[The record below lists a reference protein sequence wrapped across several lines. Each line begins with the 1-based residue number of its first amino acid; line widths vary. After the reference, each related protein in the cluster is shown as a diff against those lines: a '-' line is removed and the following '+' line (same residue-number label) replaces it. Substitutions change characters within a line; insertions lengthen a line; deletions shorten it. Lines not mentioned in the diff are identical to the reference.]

1 MSSSWETTYAAETT
15 RHGRPAGANGSA
27 PPWFSY
33 GTAGFRT
40 EATLLRST
48 CFRAGAF
55 AAARAIAHGGK
66 TTGMVVTASHNPGR
80 DNGVKL
86 VEPDGGTLPMAL
98 ERAAEMLANAGD
110 DDAVAQIEALREAA
124 KRVEEEEEP
133 PPPPP
138 PTTTTEEAKTPRVL
152 VARDTRESG
161 RALADETLAGVR
173 AMGVE
178 AVDCGIATTPQLHY
192 YVLATNSGAPDSE
205 HDYYARLAAGYAALT
220 EEEEEEDEDVENI
233 ERAPGS
239 RVDASPPL
247 VIDCADGVGA
257 QKLKLLGDA
266 VEPYGL
272 TFDLRNRG
280 DAADSSLNDG
290 CGSDYVQ
297 KMKAPPKRGD
307 FGSLKSG
314 TRCVSVDGDADRLI
328 YFETRED
335 GDVDLFDGDQ
345 IAVLIA
351 THLNEL
357 VESAAPFLTDVT
369 VGVVQTAYANG
380 ASTRHLVETLGSAPV
395 CVPTGVKHLHHAA
408 EQLDIGVYFESNG
421 HGTALFSETT
431 KKKIEDATVE
441 ALVQRSMPH
450 VKALLALAHCQRCI
464 NPAVGDAMS
473 GILLVEG
480 ILRRLKTTK
489 LPRPYA
495 DLPSRQT
502 KIVVPDRTKIKTED
516 AERRVREPK
525 SLQDA
530 IDEALRARAA
540 TDASVRAFVR
550 PSGTEDCV
558 RLYVEGEQVESVD
571 VLTARIRDACETV
584 LSE

>member
-124 KRVEEEEEP
+124 KRVEEEE
-133 PPPPP
+133 PPPP
-138 PTTTTEEAKTPRVL
+138 PTTPTTEEAKTPRVL

-220 EEEEEEDEDVENI
+220 EEEEEEEDEEVENI

>member
-133 PPPPP
+133 PPP
-138 PTTTTEEAKTPRVL
+138 TTPTTEEAKTPRVL

-220 EEEEEEDEDVENI
+220 EEEEEEDEEVENI

-431 KKKIEDATVE
+431 KKKIEDATIE

>member
-15 RHGRPAGANGSA
+15 RHRRPAGANGSA
-27 PPWFSY
+27 PPPWFSY

-124 KRVEEEEEP
+124 KRVVEEET
-133 PPPPP
+133 P
-138 PTTTTEEAKTPRVL
+138 PTPTPPEEAKTPRVL

-369 VGVVQTAYANG
+369 VGVLQTAYANG

-480 ILRRLKTTK
+480 ILRRLKSTK

-530 IDEALRARAA
+530 IDEALRERAA

>member
-15 RHGRPAGANGSA
+15 RHSRPAGANGSA

-40 EATLLRST
+40 DATLLRST

-124 KRVEEEEEP
+124 KRVEEEETP
-133 PPPPP
+133 PPPP
-138 PTTTTEEAKTPRVL
+138 TEEAKTPRVL

-220 EEEEEEDEDVENI
+220 EEDEEEDEDVENI

-369 VGVVQTAYANG
+369 VGVLQTAYANG

-530 IDEALRARAA
+530 IDEALCVRAA

>member
-55 AAARAIAHGGK
+55 AAARAMAHGGK

-124 KRVEEEEEP
+124 KRVEEEEP
-133 PPPPP
+133 PPPPTT
-138 PTTTTEEAKTPRVL
+138 TTTTEEAKTPRVL

-220 EEEEEEDEDVENI
+220 EEDEDEDEEVENI

>member
-33 GTAGFRT
+33 GTAGVRT

-124 KRVEEEEEP
+124 KRVEEEE
-133 PPPPP
+133 PPP
-138 PTTTTEEAKTPRVL
+138 PTTTPTTEEAKTPRVL

-220 EEEEEEDEDVENI
+220 EEEEEEDEEVENI

>member
-124 KRVEEEEEP
+124 KRVEEEE
-133 PPPPP
+133 PPPP
-138 PTTTTEEAKTPRVL
+138 PTTTTMTEEAKTPRVL

-220 EEEEEEDEDVENI
+220 EEDEDEDEEVENI

>member
-124 KRVEEEEEP
+124 KRVEEEEP

-220 EEEEEEDEDVENI
+220 EEDEDEDEEVENI

>member
-1 MSSSWETTYAAETT
+1 MSSSWETTYVAETT
-15 RHGRPAGANGSA
+15 RHRRPAGANGSA

-55 AAARAIAHGGK
+55 AAARAMAHGGK

-124 KRVEEEEEP
+124 KRVEEEEP
-133 PPPPP
+133 PPPPTT
-138 PTTTTEEAKTPRVL
+138 TTTTEEAKTPRVL

-220 EEEEEEDEDVENI
+220 EEEEEEEDEDVETI

>member
-133 PPPPP
+133 PPP
-138 PTTTTEEAKTPRVL
+138 TTTTEEAKTPRVL

-220 EEEEEEDEDVENI
+220 EEEEEEEDEEVENI

-431 KKKIEDATVE
+431 KKKIEDATIE

>member
-138 PTTTTEEAKTPRVL
+138 TTTEEAKTPRVL

-220 EEEEEEDEDVENI
+220 EEEEEEEDEEVENI

-431 KKKIEDATVE
+431 KKKIEDATIE

>member
-133 PPPPP
+133 PPPP
-138 PTTTTEEAKTPRVL
+138 TTTTEEAKTPRVL

-220 EEEEEEDEDVENI
+220 EEEEEEDEEVENI

-431 KKKIEDATVE
+431 KKKIEDATIE

>member
-66 TTGMVVTASHNPGR
+66 TTGTVVTASHNPGR

-138 PTTTTEEAKTPRVL
+138 TTTEEAKTPRVL

-220 EEEEEEDEDVENI
+220 EEEEEEEDEEVENI

-431 KKKIEDATVE
+431 KKKIEDATIE

>member
-1 MSSSWETTYAAETT
+1 M
-15 RHGRPAGANGSA
+15 
-27 PPWFSY
+27 
-33 GTAGFRT
+33 
-40 EATLLRST
+40 RST

-55 AAARAIAHGGK
+55 AAARAMAHGGK

-98 ERAAEMLANAGD
+98 ERTAEMLANAGD

-124 KRVEEEEEP
+124 KRVEEEEP

-205 HDYYARLAAGYAALT
+205 HDYYARLASGYAALT
-220 EEEEEEDEDVENI
+220 EEEEEEEDEDVETI

-480 ILRRLKTTK
+480 ILRRLKSTK

>member
-124 KRVEEEEEP
+124 KRVEEEE
-133 PPPPP
+133 PPPP
-138 PTTTTEEAKTPRVL
+138 PTTPTTEEAKTPRVL

-220 EEEEEEDEDVENI
+220 EEDEDEDEEVENI

>member
-1 MSSSWETTYAAETT
+1 M
-15 RHGRPAGANGSA
+15 
-27 PPWFSY
+27 
-33 GTAGFRT
+33 
-40 EATLLRST
+40 RST

-98 ERAAEMLANAGD
+98 ERAAEALANAGD

-124 KRVEEEEEP
+124 KRVVEEETT
-133 PPPPP
+133 
-138 PTTTTEEAKTPRVL
+138 PTPTPTEEAKTPRVL

-173 AMGVE
+173 AMDVE

-220 EEEEEEDEDVENI
+220 EEEEEEEDEDVENI

-380 ASTRHLVETLGSAPV
+380 ASTRHLLETLGSAPV

-530 IDEALRARAA
+530 IDEALRVRAA